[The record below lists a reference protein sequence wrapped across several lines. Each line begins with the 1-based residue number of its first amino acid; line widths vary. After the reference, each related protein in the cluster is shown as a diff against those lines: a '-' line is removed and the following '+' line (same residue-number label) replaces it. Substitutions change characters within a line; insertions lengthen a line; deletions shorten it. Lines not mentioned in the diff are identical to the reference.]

1 MVKRRQFLYN
11 SAALIMP
18 ALYIVLYGYTFISG
32 HLLCIYCNVPC
43 MYCGGFLPP
52 LCPKIVQY
60 YTMTPLIL

>member
-32 HLLCIYCNVPC
+32 HLLCIYCNVHALNVLWGIFASP
-43 MYCGGFLPP
+43 LP
-52 LCPKIVQY
+52 
-60 YTMTPLIL
+60 